1 MVTSGEGRT
10 DYIEMM
16 EWETQTTGYKIGSK
30 MYCTT
35 QGILPIFCN
44 SCKWDVTIKKLYI
57 KIEIIFLMY
66 ALKHEKIR

>member
-66 ALKHEKIR
+66 ALKHE